1 MQHYCYFVVVVFVPQ
16 LVRAMKTINFFDVR
30 VVDYKHK
37 VYPFLDQLK
46 VRLYGSLKF
55 IL

>member
-1 MQHYCYFVVVVFVPQ
+1 MKNRTQHYCYFVVVVVLQ

-37 VYPFLDQLK
+37 
-46 VRLYGSLKF
+46 SLSF
-55 IL
+55 S